1 MINTQL
7 EIEAK
12 IPNGLKVVAFTRN
25 YTHFFKFQGKF
36 DLEGQG
42 QTHLRPLDDQ

>member
-7 EIEAK
+7 KWEAEI
-12 IPNGLKVVAFTRN
+12 PTGTKVVAFTRN
-25 YTHFFKFQGKF
+25 YTKFFKFQGQF

-42 QTHLRPLDDQ
+42 QGHQFLK